1 MASGDIAVRRITS
14 ARFFGDESTRRA
26 IAAVPL
32 SIVIFFFTVLFT
44 VIPAALMLQGNVAE
58 LVFRGTFSTA
68 AWGTVAVVVLGA
80 AFSVT
85 VGKRLDLYTQRFA
98 DVVAVAI
105 FTAVGAILGLV
116 ASLALYA
123 AVASTGAEVGSE
135 ALGAILLVVCLPAAI
150 SAGATRL
157 VVGPSAESW
166 QEFAIACVVAL
177 LTIGLFLWVAAGQYP
192 LAS

>member
-1 MASGDIAVRRITS
+1 
-14 ARFFGDESTRRA
+14 
-26 IAAVPL
+26 
-32 SIVIFFFTVLFT
+32 
-44 VIPAALMLQGNVAE
+44 IPAALMLQGNVAE

-157 VVGPSAESW
+157 
-166 QEFAIACVVAL
+166 
-177 LTIGLFLWVAAGQYP
+177 
-192 LAS
+192 